1 MHSKGGVPVKMV
13 IITYNEAMDDEVMEA
28 IAVASIKN
36 YTKTKGAFG
45 TGETSGTHMGND
57 IWPGLNNI
65 LYIACEEKESKELL
79 SRVKDLRKNFGKEG
93 IKAFLLPI
101 EDLT

>member
-1 MHSKGGVPVKMV
+1 MKMV
-13 IITYNEAMDDEVMEA
+13 IITYNEAMDDEVMELLA
-28 IAVASIKN
+28 EASIKN
-36 YTKTKGAFG
+36 YTKTTGAFG
-45 TGETSGTHMGND
+45 SGQTSGTHMGND

-65 LYIACEEKESKELL
+65 LYIACEEKDSKELL
-79 SRVKDLRKNFGKEG
+79 SRIKALRKDFGKEG